1 MFRDVSNTRFLAR
14 PRSLA
19 TASGLFTASLLCLGG
34 GALLAVSLEG
44 PLRIVLAALSFAGYL
59 FFFAHALRELA
70 LPHVFVSGDPDPE
83 RAQARETSPPRP
95 RKAYLTAA

>member
-1 MFRDVSNTRFLAR
+1 MFRDVRNTRSLAR

-59 FFFAHALRELA
+59 FFFAHALREFA